1 MTETPSCS
9 IKSSSSDDDDDD
21 QTNTMHTLLKVLTQS
36 LGSFSCFSLFLALF
50 GFHFTLRIIFFSS
63 FFSRSRVVAVIQ

>member
-21 QTNTMHTLLKVLTQS
+21 DQTNTMYTLLKVLTQS

-50 GFHFTLRIIFFSS
+50 GFHFISHRRIFFLIFFS
-63 FFSRSRVVAVIQ
+63 